1 MANLSGALAN
11 FGLMSQGSAAADKA
25 VQDREFEAQRIE
37 SAKRATTLQDQ
48 RIQEG
53 QMGLEDMTRQR
64 TEAASIRNAG
74 ATGSL
79 LDMAKAAK
87 AVGRHEDALKYEK
100 LYASLDDEGFKRML
114 DVALKKPQPGYRPDI
129 GEEFNRYGNLKVDP
143 QSVTLDTK
151 GNLSW
156 QGKSGRESLNVGV
169 TAERMGMVKS
179 PTIHNIPAGGVGVIS
194 GVGRNPSDPRNQIR
208 APEKQTSK
216 GYELGTF
223 EENGVKY
230 PVSFNKDKGTY
241 QLLSQTGTP
250 IGDELKVHIDPITG
264 KGFATGK
271 QGLFEIV
278 PGTPGSPATSGF
290 LGMGGK
296 EAVPGTP
303 TQLQPIARPGG
314 ASASQAPTRPP
325 VAGARQSPK
334 DGKWYVPDKNSKSGW
349 AELVPKAGAG
359 GINFQQENDKAMGSP
374 KPTRPAPR
382 ARNQNEAATTVER
395 GLTPTADM
403 EDLPEVVASVGKRNA
418 KGRHAE
424 AVAAMKAKREV
435 TRAEREAKEKQRPV
449 ETFRVIVESKRM
461 TAEDA
466 PLIEEAIKSGLLT
479 PAEYAKAKKMLAKLR
494 PQTAKYSGGG
504 KVSKY
509 QNHGLG
515 V

>member
-1 MANLSGALAN
+1 
-11 FGLMSQGSAAADKA
+11 
-25 VQDREFEAQRIE
+25 
-37 SAKRATTLQDQ
+37 
-48 RIQEG
+48 
-53 QMGLEDMTRQR
+53 MGLEDMTRQR

-74 ATGSL
+74 ASGSL
-79 LDMAKAAK
+79 LDMAKAAR
-87 AVGRHEDALKYEK
+87 AVGRHEEADKYEK
-100 LYASLDDEGFKRML
+100 LYTKLDDEGFKRML
-114 DVALKKPQPGYRPDI
+114 DTALKKPQPGYRPDI
-129 GEEFNRYGNLKVDP
+129 GEEFNRYGNIKVDP

-179 PTIHNIPAGGVGVIS
+179 PTIHNIPTGGVGVVQGAGI
-194 GVGRNPSDPRNQIR
+194 NPLDPKNQIR

-250 IGDELKVHIDPITG
+250 IGDELRVHIDPITG

-314 ASASQAPTRPP
+314 TQASTKPP
-325 VAGARQSPK
+325 VAGAKQSPK
-334 DGKWYVPDKNSKSGW
+334 DGKWYFPDKSSKSGW
-349 AELVPKAGAG
+349 AELVPKGAG

-374 KPTRPAPR
+374 QPSRPVPK
-382 ARNQNEAATTVER
+382 ARNQNEAAKPER
-395 GLTPTADM
+395 GLTPIADT
-403 EDLPEVVASVGKRNA
+403 EDIPEVVVPAGKRDA
-418 KGRHAE
+418 KSRHAE
-424 AVAAMKAKREV
+424 AVAAMRAEREA
-435 TRAEREAKEKQRPV
+435 TKAEREAKEKQRPV
-449 ETFRVIVESKRM
+449 ETFREIVKSKRM
-461 TAEDA
+461 TTEDA

-479 PAEYAKAKKMLAKLR
+479 PSEYSKAKKMLARLR

-509 QNHGLG
+509 RNHGLG
-515 V
+515 A